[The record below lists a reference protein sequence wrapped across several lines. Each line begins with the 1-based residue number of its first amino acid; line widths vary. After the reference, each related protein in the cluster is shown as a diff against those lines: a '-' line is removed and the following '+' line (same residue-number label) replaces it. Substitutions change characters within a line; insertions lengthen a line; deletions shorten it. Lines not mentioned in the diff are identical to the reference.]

1 MQQVIESRQ
10 RVILAHEQ
18 TRKEVANLLHAQV
31 QSRLLVLGYWLKDCQ
46 ELLQRAPKD
55 AYERLGNARNM
66 LGEIIEEDLRSITRQ
81 LYPSIIRAGLPCAL
95 NSLADRFRT
104 VFEVEVDISDEVA
117 GVEESGSSRL
127 TDELRLILYR
137 IAEEALTNVAKHSAA
152 TSARISVGLSSDGE
166 IVLTV
171 HDDGRGST
179 LPRRF
184 LATGSRT

>member
-1 MQQVIESRQ
+1 
-10 RVILAHEQ
+10 
-18 TRKEVANLLHAQV
+18 
-31 QSRLLVLGYWLKDCQ
+31 
-46 ELLQRAPKD
+46 
-55 AYERLGNARNM
+55 M

-81 LYPSIIRAGLPCAL
+81 LYPSIIRVGLPCAL

-104 VFEVEVDISDEVA
+104 VFEVEVDVSDEVA

-171 HDDGRGST
+171 HDDGRGFDASKAIPSYGFQNMKEYAEGLGGRLDVQTFPGWST
-179 LPRRF
+179 TVKVRVPLEDNVR
-184 LATGSRT
+184 AYAQA